1 MFIIIIILFLYW
13 FLSPPVIGEL
23 LRLHNNFR
31 VIYQKK
37 PEIPASEWTRGN
49 LDSTKYITLSL
60 ATSGSLLGHLSD
72 SHSQSIEAIRSGM
85 FPISY
90 EDAFSEELEQFDC
103 KILISGRPGSGKTV
117 LLNKL
122 CRDWSFGKC
131 FQNMPVVILVSLREL
146 CSTPVAIELSTI
158 FKLYPD
164 IIFNVDRI
172 SKFIE
177 ECKGEGFCFALDG
190 LDEYPHFN
198 KHDDFITELI
208 RGSYLPK
215 AAVVVASR
223 LTHSHLVKHL
233 VQMNIEIKGF
243 LPPQIEEYIKE
254 NCNSKNV
261 KRLTKYLQSH
271 PNIMDMCKLPLNL
284 AFVTLL
290 HKYPSSESSP
300 FSAIETESGIY
311 WLFLKHLVIRHA
323 KRECTV
329 EDFSVESLA
338 DFEEFL
344 SDLSELQS
352 AFFKICEI
360 ALISKLKFKLIFSSQ
375 EIVKEFKLNRR
386 FINEVRK
393 RGFGI
398 LSSYKKVTLE
408 SETTIFSFQH
418 QTIQEFLAAYH
429 LQCLSQKERL
439 EQIANSGKESIKNRR
454 NMREVWKFFFGL
466 MMMKNPAEHLECFLE
481 LVRCSS
487 KDRDETLFLMK
498 CAFESQSKSNKL
510 YQELMTSLAGMVD
523 VSNIP
528 LGTYDCLAI
537 GHVIARSYEGLRELV
552 MNYCHVGPEGVQAL
566 EQQVRNVMHFEALK
580 KMQ

>member
-1 MFIIIIILFLYW
+1 MHM
-13 FLSPPVIGEL
+13 PVISEL
-23 LRLHNNFR
+23 LRLHNKYR
-31 VIYQKK
+31 VFYQRK
-37 PEIPASEWTRGN
+37 PDIPASEWTRGN

-60 ATSGSLLGHLSD
+60 VTSRSLHDRLSED
-72 SHSQSIEAIRSGM
+72 CQQSIEDIRSGM

-117 LLNKL
+117 LLNKF

-131 FQNMPVVILVSLREL
+131 FSNMPVVIFVSLREL

-164 IIFNVDRI
+164 IIFNVDKIR
-172 SKFIE
+172 SFIE

-190 LDEYPHFN
+190 LDEYPHLN

-208 RGSYLPK
+208 RGSCLPK
-215 AAVVVASR
+215 AAVVVTSR

-233 VQMNIEIKGF
+233 VQMHIEIIGF
-243 LPPQIEEYIKE
+243 QPPQIEEYIKE
-254 NCNSKNV
+254 NCNRKNV
-261 KRLTKYLQSH
+261 KRLRNYLWSH
-271 PNIMDMCKLPLNL
+271 PNIRDMCYLPLNL

-323 KRECTV
+323 KRECSV

-344 SDLSELQS
+344 SKLLPLQS

-360 ALISKLKFKLIFSSQ
+360 ALLSKLKFKLTFSSQ
-375 EIVKEFKLNRR
+375 DIVKKFKLDVSSVD
-386 FINEVRK
+386 EVRE

-398 LSSYKKVTLE
+398 LSSYKKVTLN
-408 SETTIFSFQH
+408 SEITIFSFQH

-429 LQCLSQKERL
+429 LQRLSQNERL
-439 EQIANSGKESIKNRR
+439 EQIANNGRESATKRC

-466 MMMKNPAEHLECFLE
+466 MMMRNPAEHLKCFQE
-481 LVRCSS
+481 LVRCSL
-487 KDRDETLFLMK
+487 KDCSETLFLMK
-498 CAFESQSKSNKL
+498 CAFESQSKSNEL
-510 YQELMTSLAGMVD
+510 YQELMTSIAGMVN

-528 LGTYDCLAI
+528 LRTYDCLAI
-537 GHVIARSYEGLRELV
+537 GHVIARSHEGLNKLI

-566 EQQVRNVMHFEALK
+566 EQQVKNVTYFQALK
-580 KMQ
+580 EMQ

>member
-1 MFIIIIILFLYW
+1 MHA
-13 FLSPPVIGEL
+13 PVIGEL
-23 LRLHNNFR
+23 LRLHSKFR
-31 VIYQKK
+31 VVYLRK
-37 PEIPASEWTRGN
+37 PEIPASKWTGGN

-60 ATSGSLLGHLSD
+60 VASGSLCGHLADGRSPNVED
-72 SHSQSIEAIRSGM
+72 VSSGM
-85 FPISY
+85 SSISY
-90 EDAFSEELEQFDC
+90 GDAFSEELKQFGC

-117 LLNKL
+117 LLNKF
-122 CRDWSFGKC
+122 CRDWSLGKC
-131 FQNMPVVILVSLREL
+131 FQNVPVVIFVSLREL
-146 CSTPVAIELSTI
+146 SSTPVAIELSTI
-158 FKLYPD
+158 FKLYSG
-164 IIFNVDRI
+164 IIFNVDRLK
-172 SKFIE
+172 SLIE

-190 LDEYPHFN
+190 LDEYPHLN

-215 AAVVVASR
+215 AAVVVTSR
-223 LTHSHLVKHL
+223 LTHSHVVRHL
-233 VQMNIEIKGF
+233 VQMNIEIMGF
-243 LPPQIEEYIKE
+243 LPPQIEEYIEK
-254 NCNSKNV
+254 NCNCKNV
-261 KRLTKYLQSH
+261 RRLKKYLWSH
-271 PNIMDMCKLPLNL
+271 PNVMDMCNLPLNL

-311 WLFLKHLVIRHA
+311 WLYLKHLVIRHA
-323 KRECTV
+323 KREYSV

-338 DFEEFL
+338 DFEDLLFDI
-344 SDLSELQS
+344 SDLQS

-360 ALISKLKFKLIFSSQ
+360 ALLSKLESKLIFSSQ
-375 EIVKEFKLNRR
+375 EIVKEFKLNRG

-393 RGFGI
+393 RDFGI
-398 LSSYKKVTLE
+398 LSSYRKVTLD

-429 LQCLSQKERL
+429 LQRLSQKERL
-439 EQIANSGKESIKNRR
+439 EQIANNGRESIKKRR

-466 MMMKNPAEHLECFLE
+466 MMKRNPAEHLECFLE

-510 YQELMTSLAGMVD
+510 YQELMNSLAGKVD

-537 GHVIARSYEGLRELV
+537 GHVIARSYEGLKELV

-566 EQQVRNVMHFEALK
+566 EQQVKNVMHFEALK